1 MNSIKRNLF
10 VSRFAAAMLL
20 VSSGVG
26 VNLITLITPAPV
38 QAAGEQVNTHRG
50 CFLNVPFTGTIA
62 FNPTNIR
69 QQPTTNSPI
78 VDKFPIIGQVVNF
91 SGIGIGDPVNDAWGA
106 GPDNMWYRLAD
117 GRGWVASAVIKGYPP
132 RCSGIVNGKAEK
144 FFQWAVGQRG
154 ITRYDRSD
162 LNGQCVTLVIRY
174 LQDVYFG
181 GDRSPRAYGHGKDV
195 ARGVANSHP
204 NLFQYKTSGTPK
216 RGAVISFL
224 GGGYNS
230 TYGHVAIVMET
241 NGNSIKILE
250 SNHDGLATQSVVR
263 ISDWKSRAGVV
274 GWADPTGNLP

>member
-1 MNSIKRNLF
+1 MKRNVF
-10 VSRFAAAMLL
+10 VSRFAATMLL
-20 VSSGVG
+20 LSSGIG
-26 VNLITLITPAPV
+26 VNLFPLMAPTSV
-38 QAAGEQVNTHRG
+38 QAAGEQVNTMQG
-50 CFLNVPFTGTIA
+50 CFLNVPFTGTIV

-78 VDKFPIIGQVVNF
+78 VGKFTQIGQAVQF
-91 SGIGIGDPVNDAWGA
+91 SGIATGTGAPVNDAWGA

-132 RCSGIVNGKAEK
+132 RCAGIANGKAEK

-154 ITRYDRSD
+154 ITRYDRND

-181 GDRSPRAYGHGKDV
+181 GDRSARAYGHGKDV

-216 RGAVISFL
+216 RGAIISFL
-224 GGGYNS
+224 GAGYDSN
-230 TYGHVAIVMET
+230 YGHVAIVMET
-241 NGNSIKILE
+241 SGNSIKILE
-250 SNHDGLATQSVVR
+250 SNHDGRGTQSVVR
-263 ISDWKSRAGVV
+263 ISDWKNRAGVV